1 MNENRKSSPTHIP
14 KSTSFTDKTLK
25 RKKEKLPDQTSDDIS
40 DCLATLSLQ
49 SSSAPHPQVPPP
61 VISKTEEPV
70 MVDYPLGHEWNSN
83 KDGSGVSD
91 HPNTPAPRAPA
102 GTMASDSAVVSA
114 LHLSNIDWDAASFT
128 SSPPAQS
135 SVGHAA
141 ETEPVAEMQNA
152 SSDYQGAGSRCAAQ
166 MCYTERSLLDR
177 LLIKNMAKAA
187 DQVEGC
193 KDVVSQQ
200 LNYKL
205 SSVTHSS
212 CPNVDTHE
220 GVPVNLNRIE
230 PLSDKNQYTSKRQD
244 SDTRNG
250 PAAQPSSKTTSK
262 HGGSQKPPQKYKFV
276 KKMVS
281 PSLATPQKHC
291 PDPSQNRKNMGKIK
305 NSVCASLA
313 SSSEESDTE
322 NQQVRPRVNART
334 KPLTKIKVMAVKPT
348 SGPKPPSKS
357 ALPVLLPRPKPES
370 CSLETNRNITSAWDD
385 DAWRAKADDDALLQ
399 NAASPVAV
407 SDSDD
412 SADCSESPLPL
423 AERLRRKF
431 LK

>member
-1 MNENRKSSPTHIP
+1 
-14 KSTSFTDKTLK
+14 
-25 RKKEKLPDQTSDDIS
+25 
-40 DCLATLSLQ
+40 
-49 SSSAPHPQVPPP
+49 
-61 VISKTEEPV
+61 
-70 MVDYPLGHEWNSN
+70 MVDHPLGHEWNSN
-83 KDGSGVSD
+83 TDGSGFSD

-102 GTMASDSAVVSA
+102 ETMALASDSAVVSA

-141 ETEPVAEMQNA
+141 EAEPVAEMQNA
-152 SSDYQGAGSRCAAQ
+152 SSGCQGTGSRCAAQ
-166 MCYTERSLLDR
+166 MCDTERSLLDR

-187 DQVEGC
+187 DKVEGC

-212 CPNVDTHE
+212 CANVDTHE
-220 GVPVNLNRIE
+220 GVPVNLYRKE

-244 SDTRNG
+244 SDTPSAKHGNG

-262 HGGSQKPPQKYKFV
+262 HSGSQKPPQKYKFV

-281 PSLATPQKHC
+281 PSVATPQKHC
-291 PDPSQNRKNMGKIK
+291 SDSSQNRKNMGKIK
-305 NSVCASLA
+305 NSVCVSLV

-322 NQQVRPRVNART
+322 NQQFRARVKARM
-334 KPLTKIKVMAVKPT
+334 KPMTKIQVLAVKPT

-357 ALPVLLPRPKPES
+357 ALPVQLPRPKPES

-385 DAWRAKADDDALLQ
+385 DAWRAKANSDALLQ

>member
-1 MNENRKSSPTHIP
+1 M
-14 KSTSFTDKTLK
+14 K
-25 RKKEKLPDQTSDDIS
+25 RKKETLTDQTSDDIS

-49 SSSAPHPQVPPP
+49 SSSAPHPQVLPP

-83 KDGSGVSD
+83 KDGSGFSD

-102 GTMASDSAVVSA
+102 GTMASASDSAVISA

-141 ETEPVAEMQNA
+141 KTEPVAEMQNA
-152 SSDYQGAGSRCAAQ
+152 SSDDQGAGSRCAAQ

-244 SDTRNG
+244 SDTPSAKHGNG
-250 PAAQPSSKTTSK
+250 PAEQPSSKTTSK

-281 PSLATPQKHC
+281 PSLAKPQKHC
-291 PDPSQNRKNMGKIK
+291 SDPSRNWKNMGKIK

-322 NQQVRPRVNART
+322 NQQFRPRVKARME
-334 KPLTKIKVMAVKPT
+334 PMTKIKVMAVKPT

-357 ALPVLLPRPKPES
+357 ALPVQLPRPKAES

-385 DAWRAKADDDALLQ
+385 DAKADSDALLQ
-399 NAASPVAV
+399 NAASPVAM